1 MELYMRPHLVDI
13 YDRKPTPPAMVA
25 KCRQIVQP

>member
-13 YDRKPTPPAMVA
+13 YHWKPTPPAMVA
-25 KCRQIVQP
+25 SRQTVQP